1 MIISQYKVLR
11 EIYTRVQDIHP
22 TVPNTY
28 NLLTSLPHDRQWYT
42 VMDLNYAFF
51 FLKLHPMSQV
61 IFAFKWRNPDSGQ
74 AIQLTWTLLPTRFKN
89 STTLFYE
96 ALLWDMAPFRSENL
110 QISLLQYVDDL
121 LLAAT
126 TEQEGRLGT
135 EKLLAELSELGY
147 KASAKKAQ
155 LCQAEVTYLGYTLRG
170 RKWWL
175 SEAEKDCDSNPH
187 SNNLKA
193 GEGISGHGWVL

>member
-11 EIYTRVQDIHP
+11 EIYKRVQDIHP

-28 NLLTSLPHDRQWYT
+28 NLLTSLPNDRQWYM
-42 VMDLNYAFF
+42 VMDLNYSFF

-61 IFAFKWRNPDSGQ
+61 IFAFKWRNTDSGQ

-126 TEQEGRLGT
+126 TEQEARLGT

-170 RKWWL
+170 RK
-175 SEAEKDCDSNPH
+175 
-187 SNNLKA
+187 
-193 GEGISGHGWVL
+193 

>member
-11 EIYTRVQDIHP
+11 EIYKRVQDIHP

-28 NLLTSLPHDRQWYT
+28 NLLTSLPHDGQWYT

-51 FLKLHPMSQV
+51 CLKLHPMSQV

-96 ALLWDMAPFRSENL
+96 ALLWDRSGQKTSKFL
-110 QISLLQYVDDL
+110 SFSMLMTCFLLPPLSKRVDW
-121 LLAAT
+121 
-126 TEQEGRLGT
+126 
-135 EKLLAELSELGY
+135 ELRNY
-147 KASAKKAQ
+147 WQ
-155 LCQAEVTYLGYTLRG
+155 
-170 RKWWL
+170 
-175 SEAEKDCDSNPH
+175 N
-187 SNNLKA
+187 
-193 GEGISGHGWVL
+193 